1 LLALKLAV
9 QVAASAPEFV
19 SKAVLI
25 TGAGAR
31 LGAYLARGLAADGW
45 HVCIHYNRSAS
56 EANQLAGEITKS
68 GGSVSTVQAN
78 LSAPDE
84 VAGLIEKCGRELH
97 ALINNASTFKPDTAQ
112 GFTTES
118 WDYHRAVNLDAPLRL
133 AANFAQQAPVGS
145 CIINMIDQRVL
156 KPNPQFFTYSLAK
169 AGLYWATK
177 TLAQSFA
184 PHIRVNGVGPGPTLE
199 NSGQGEGEF
208 EAEAQATLLGGGSPP
223 DTILHAVR
231 YLLEAKAV
239 TGQMIAVDG
248 GQHLVWQ
255 TPDLAFGGAV

>member
-1 LLALKLAV
+1 MR
-9 QVAASAPEFV
+9 
-19 SKAVLI
+19 KAVLI

-31 LGAYLARGLAADGW
+31 VGAYLARGLAEDGW
-45 HVCIHYNRSAS
+45 HVCIHFNSSA
-56 EANQLAGEITKS
+56 EKAKALADEITKT
-68 GGSVSTVQAN
+68 GGSASIVQGN
-78 LSAPDE
+78 LSDPKDINT
-84 VAGLIEKCGRELH
+84 LIERCGRPLS

-112 GFTTES
+112 DFTADT

-133 AANFAQQAPVGS
+133 SADFAAQAAPGG

-169 AGLYWATK
+169 AGLYWVTK

-184 PHIRVNGVGPGPTLE
+184 PSVRVNGIGPGPTLGSTE
-199 NSGQGEGEF
+199 QAAGEF
-208 EAEAQATLLGGGSPP
+208 TAEAKATLLGEGSPP
-223 DTILHAVR
+223 ETILHGIR
-231 YLLEAKAV
+231 YLLSAKAV

-255 TPDLAFGGAV
+255 TPDLAFGGGL

>member
-1 LLALKLAV
+1 MT
-9 QVAASAPEFV
+9 ERN
-19 SKAVLI
+19 VLI

-31 LGAYLARGLAADGW
+31 VGAHVARGLAQDGW
-45 HVCIHYNRSAS
+45 HICIHYLRSETKAQKLADEIKGQGGSAS
-56 EANQLAGEITKS
+56 IVK
-68 GGSVSTVQAN
+68 AN
-78 LSAPDE
+78 LSIPQE
-84 VAGLIEKCGRELH
+84 VNTLIARCGRPLH
-97 ALINNASTFKPDTAQ
+97 GLINNASTFAPDRADN
-112 GFTTES
+112 FTTAT

-133 AANFAQQAPVGS
+133 SSDFAAQAEAGG

-177 TLAQSFA
+177 TMAQSFA
-184 PHIRVNGVGPGPTLE
+184 PDIRVNGVGPGPTLE
-199 NSGQGEGEF
+199 NTEQAAGEF
-208 EAEAQATLLGGGSPP
+208 SAEAKATLLGKGSPP

-231 YLLEAKAV
+231 YLLSAEAV

-255 TPDLAFGGAV
+255 TPDLAFGGAL